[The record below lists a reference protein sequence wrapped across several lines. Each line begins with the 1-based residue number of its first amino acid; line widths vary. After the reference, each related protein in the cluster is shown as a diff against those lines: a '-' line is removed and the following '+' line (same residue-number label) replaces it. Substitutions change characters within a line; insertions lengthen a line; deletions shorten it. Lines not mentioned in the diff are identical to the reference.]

1 MEDNELIYG
10 LDPNGSFT
18 TIDVRDAIIRCFFQ
32 AHNKEIE
39 KIFKDLCFQDEQQ
52 SKEFKQQHT
61 ELLIRTFFNDVNADF
76 DHPTKQS
83 LIDVVNKCK
92 QFAQSFRDQTI
103 IEENAALIQTLID
116 NSKEEQP

>member
-1 MEDNELIYG
+1 MENDELIYG
-10 LDPNGSFT
+10 LDPNGCITS
-18 TIDVRDAIIRCFFQ
+18 IDVRDAIIRCFFQ
-32 AHNKEIE
+32 AHNQELE
-39 KIFKDLCFQDEQQ
+39 KIFKDLNFQDNQQ
-52 SKEFKQQHT
+52 SQEFKKQHI
-61 ELLIRTFFNDVNADF
+61 ELLIRTFFNEVNADF

-116 NSKEEQP
+116 NIKEQE